1 MALGM
6 ASSAAPVL
14 SLRGVAR
21 GAAQRGAGR
30 RVLTI
35 AADSRNAVVVLT
47 GTAGVAGT
55 ISFAQ
60 VGSGST
66 TVSGSITGLKP
77 GLHGFHI
84 HEFGD
89 TTNGCMSTGA
99 HFNPDGKTHGAP
111 SDTERHAGDLGNITA
126 DANGET

>member
-1 MALGM
+1 MALG
-6 ASSAAPVL
+6 AVSSAAPAL
-14 SLRGVAR
+14 ALRGAAR
-21 GAAQRGAGR
+21 GAAQRSAGR

-35 AADSRNAVVVLT
+35 TADSRQAVVVLT

-60 VGSGST
+60 EGSGST
-66 TVSGSITGLKP
+66 TVSGTISGLKP
-77 GLHGFHI
+77 GMHGFHI

-99 HFNPDGKTHGAP
+99 HFNPAGKTHGAP
-111 SDTERHAGDLGNITA
+111 SDEERHAGDLGNITA
-126 DANGET
+126 DATGET